1 MKKMTPETI
10 HARRWATLAVLCL
23 SLLLVVVDSSIVNVA
38 LPTLSRALRASTTSL
53 QWITDAYTLAV
64 AGLLLTL
71 GSLGDRIGRHR
82 LLAAGLAVFGLGSA
96 LAGVSGSAGQLIA
109 FRVLMG
115 IGAAAIMPAT
125 LSILTS
131 VFTNPAERAKAIGA
145 WSAVA
150 GLGVAIGPST
160 GGWLLEHFAWGSIF
174 MVNLPIV
181 AVALAAGRLVIPP
194 SASPDRKP
202 LDPAGAVLSI
212 AGLLAVVYA
221 IIEAP
226 RHGWLSGTTVG
237 IAAGG
242 LAILAA
248 WVAVELRSS
257 HPMVDL
263 HVFADA
269 RFSAAS
275 FAVTMIFFALF
286 GWLFLFTQQMQFVL
300 GYSALQ
306 AGVRTLPFALAM
318 GVTSAASAKLAAR
331 AGTKLAVAA
340 GLAFMA
346 AGFGLMTT
354 STVHTGYPFLAL
366 ASVILAIGMGLAM
379 APATESIMGSLPPAQ
394 AGVGSAVNDTT
405 REIGGAVGV
414 AVMGSVASSVFSSH
428 LHASLAHLPAGYARA
443 TGSLGAALTA
453 ARRSHNTGGQ
463 ILAHAAQHAF
473 ITGSDTAVLAAIAA
487 ALLGSLAAV
496 IFLPARA
503 GQTATR
509 AVTAP
514 ATQPAPAAAAVQT
527 AQPAPA
533 GRVPVTAGRPA

>member
-1 MKKMTPETI
+1 GQPGRPDRPAPPARGRPGRVRPGI
-10 HARRWATLAVLCL
+10 GAGRRVRLGRPAHRVPGAHGHRRRCHHAGHAVDPHQR
-23 SLLLVVVDSSIVNVA
+23 VHQ
-38 LPTLSRALRASTTSL
+38 PSRAG
-53 QWITDAYTLAV
+53 Q
-64 AGLLLTL
+64 
-71 GSLGDRIGRHR
+71 GDRRLVGGGGSRRRHR
-82 LLAAGLAVFGLGSA
+82 PQHGRLAAGALRLGIN
-96 LAGVSGSAGQLIA
+96 LHGE
-109 FRVLMG
+109 
-115 IGAAAIMPAT
+115 PAH
-125 LSILTS
+125 
-131 VFTNPAERAKAIGA
+131 RDRG
-145 WSAVA
+145 
-150 GLGVAIGPST
+150 T
-160 GGWLLEHFAWGSIF
+160 GGRP
-174 MVNLPIV
+174 V
-181 AVALAAGRLVIPP
+181 R
-194 SASPDRKP
+194 
-202 LDPAGAVLSI
+202 DPALDQPAPQAPRPGRGCAVI

-263 HVFADA
+263 HVFANA

-286 GWLFLFTQQMQFVL
+286 GWLFLFTQQMQFVI

-318 GVTSAASAKLAAR
+318 GVTSAVSAKLAAR

-354 STVHTGYPFLAL
+354 STVHPGSPFLAL

-405 REIGGAVGV
+405 REIGGAGGV
-414 AVMGSVASSVFSSH
+414 AVTGSVASSVFSSH
-428 LHASLAHLPAGYARA
+428 
-443 TGSLGAALTA
+443 
-453 ARRSHNTGGQ
+453 
-463 ILAHAAQHAF
+463 
-473 ITGSDTAVLAAIAA
+473 
-487 ALLGSLAAV
+487 
-496 IFLPARA
+496 
-503 GQTATR
+503 
-509 AVTAP
+509 
-514 ATQPAPAAAAVQT
+514 
-527 AQPAPA
+527 
-533 GRVPVTAGRPA
+533 

>member
-1 MKKMTPETI
+1 MKKMAPEAI
-10 HARRWATLAVLCL
+10 HSRRWATLAVLCL

-38 LPTLSRALRASTTSL
+38 LPTLSRALQASTTSL

-96 LAGVSGSAGQLIA
+96 LAGMSSSAGQLIA

-181 AVALAAGRLVIPP
+181 AVALALGRFVIPP
-194 SASPDRKP
+194 SASPHRKP

-226 RHGWLSGTTVG
+226 QHGWLSGTTVA

-242 LAILAA
+242 LVILAA

-263 HVFADA
+263 HVFANA

-318 GVTSAASAKLAAR
+318 AVTSAVSAKLAAR
-331 AGTKLAVAA
+331 AGTKLSVTA

-414 AVMGSVASSVFSSH
+414 AVMGSVASSTFSSH
-428 LHASLAHLPAGYARA
+428 LHASLAHLPAGYAHA
-443 TGSLGAALTA
+443 TGSLSAALTT
-453 ARRSHNTGGQ
+453 ARQAPNAGGQ

-487 ALLGSLAAV
+487 ALLGSLAAAV
-496 IFLPARA
+496 FLPARA
-503 GQTATR
+503 AKTAART
-509 AVTAP
+509 VTAP
-514 ATQPAPAAAAVQT
+514 ATQPEMI

-533 GRVPVTAGRPA
+533 SRIPVTAGRPA